1 MHWCVT
7 KGCNKLDKFDIAS
20 GTVEW
25 GKNQLLSLY
34 RGKLRWRLL
43 PEEVFGRTLPGLFR
57 YKLSI
62 RWQGIC
68 TPIAHCC
75 LFGCFVLF
83 SIFPPAPQGCAS
95 NCTQLSAEEGP
106 GRISYGSCSK
116 RRRATNPRDHL
127 GTHPACRGRGA
138 ATGGGSGAAG
148 DCGGR
153 QQGPRTPSR
162 SPPRPCPAR
171 HGTLTAAFLSWLALG
186 HGGKFGGGGGGA
198 PRHVGGRDG
207 AGRGGGT
214 GTGGMGGDGR
224 DAAPPRKAEGGGL
237 LPREAAAGEMPE
249 GAGGGLGEKRG
260 DSGRCRVPLRGVP
273 GAPPGEE
280 REGDALAAGNC

>member
-75 LFGCFVLF
+75 LSGCFVLF
-83 SIFPPAPQGCAS
+83 VFHFSPSPSGMRIKLHPTFGRGRPGADLLRFLQQKKKSDQPPRPPRHAPC
-95 NCTQLSAEEGP
+95 LP
-106 GRISYGSCSK
+106 RP
-116 RRRATNPRDHL
+116 RRRHRGRL
-127 GTHPACRGRGA
+127 GSRWGLRAEAAGTPHPFPFPSPALPGTARHTHRGVSLLAGAGARRKVWRWRRRRPPACR
-138 ATGGGSGAAG
+138 
-148 DCGGR
+148 
-153 QQGPRTPSR
+153 
-162 SPPRPCPAR
+162 
-171 HGTLTAAFLSWLALG
+171 
-186 HGGKFGGGGGGA
+186 
-198 PRHVGGRDG
+198 G
-207 AGRGGGT
+207 AGRGGTRRGN
-214 GTGGMGGDGR
+214 GDR
-224 DAAPPRKAEGGGL
+224 RNGGGQ
-237 LPREAAAGEMPE
+237 E
-249 GAGGGLGEKRG
+249 GRG
-260 DSGRCRVPLRGVP
+260 S
-273 GAPPGEE
+273 APQG
-280 REGDALAAGNC
+280 

>member
-62 RWQGIC
+62 RWHGIC

-83 SIFPPAPQGCAS
+83 PVFPPAPQGCAS

-116 RRRATNPRDHL
+116 RRRATTPPRPPRHSPCLPRPRRRHRGRL
-127 GTHPACRGRGA
+127 GSRWGLRGEAAETPHPFPFPSPALPGTARHTHRCVSLLAGAGARRKVWRWRRRRPPACR
-138 ATGGGSGAAG
+138 
-148 DCGGR
+148 
-153 QQGPRTPSR
+153 
-162 SPPRPCPAR
+162 
-171 HGTLTAAFLSWLALG
+171 
-186 HGGKFGGGGGGA
+186 
-198 PRHVGGRDG
+198 G
-207 AGRGGGT
+207 AGRGGTRQGN
-214 GTGGMGGDGR
+214 GDR
-224 DAAPPRKAEGGGL
+224 RGGGQ
-237 LPREAAAGEMPE
+237 E
-249 GAGGGLGEKRG
+249 GRG
-260 DSGRCRVPLRGVP
+260 S
-273 GAPPGEE
+273 APQG
-280 REGDALAAGNC
+280 